1 MSVSVLQIFFIKSLL
16 TLPSSILF
24 PYTTLFRSISENKK
38 RKRIDN
44 AIIRCVFLMFS
55 LLSPALLGN
64 YSDRSITK
72 ASYRELAFLQIAL
85 SVQKGNR
92 IQWNSPGWSSRISSF
107 SNFKVKVGAF

>member
-72 ASYRELAFLQIAL
+72 ASYRERSEEHTSELQSRENLVCRLLLEKKKVIADKSL
-85 SVQKGNR
+85 ITVLE
-92 IQWNSPGWSSRISSF
+92 I
-107 SNFKVKVGAF
+107 